1 MERRCY
7 WGWFGGLLAIELSIA
22 AWAHDAWLRP
32 YGGDVLACV
41 LVYVLI
47 RASTGLGRRHALV
60 LAYATA
66 VAVELAQW
74 AALLER
80 SGLAHHTWL
89 RVAAGTV
96 FDLGDL
102 AAYTLGAALAA
113 LGESVALHRDESRR
127 ARIRHSGE

>member
-7 WGWFGGLLAIELSIA
+7 WVWFGVLLATELSIA
-22 AWAHDAWLRP
+22 VWVHDAWLRP

-47 RASTGLGRRHALV
+47 RASTGLRRRHALA

-74 AALLER
+74 AQLLER
-80 SGLAHHTWL
+80 SGLAHHAWL

-96 FDLGDL
+96 CDLGDL

-113 LGESVALHRDESRR
+113 LGESVALYASQHGR
-127 ARIRHSGE
+127 ARIRHSRG